1 MPFLQFCSEESLI
14 SSHQVVWINMMIK
27 YLTINILFCSLFLI
41 GCNKSKKS
49 QLRIAVIPKG
59 TTHEFWKMGEA
70 GARKAGNE
78 LGVEII
84 WKGPQKESDRA
95 GQIKVV
101 ENFITQG
108 VDGIALA
115 PLDDKALVRSVS
127 EAKNAG
133 IKVAVWDSGLDSS
146 AGDAVISAVMTDN
159 YSAGQECGKRLA
171 KLMNGTGKVL
181 MLRHA
186 VNHDST
192 TKREEG
198 FLEGLR
204 KAAPSIELLSID
216 QRGGVSIDE
225 AMKVSES
232 LLNQFADQIDGV
244 FTPNESTTQ
253 GMLRAL
259 EQAGLAG
266 KFPFV
271 GFDTNDALLQ
281 AIKDKKVSALA
292 VQDPF
297 KMGYTA
303 VKNIFNSINQKPF
316 EADVDT
322 GAVLLDL
329 ENLNTEKVQKLI
341 KPSGA

>member
-1 MPFLQFCSEESLI
+1 MA
-14 SSHQVVWINMMIK
+14 WIDKMIK
-27 YLTINILFCSLFLI
+27 FLTINILFCILFFA
-41 GCNKSKKS
+41 GCNKTKNSK
-49 QLRIAVIPKG
+49 LRIAVIPKG

-70 GARKAGNE
+70 GAKKAGNE
-78 LGVEII
+78 LGIDII

-115 PLDDKALVRSVS
+115 PLDDKALVRSVA

-133 IKVAVWDSGLDSS
+133 IKVAVWDSGLDES
-146 AGDAVISAVMTDN
+146 AGDAVISSVMTN
-159 YSAGQECGKRLA
+159 NFAAGQDCGKRLA
-171 KLMNGTGKVL
+171 MLMNGSGKVL

-198 FLEGLR
+198 FLDGIK
-204 KAAPSIELLSID
+204 KAAPGIELLSID

-232 LLNQFADQIDGV
+232 LLNQFGDQVDGV

-259 EQAGLAG
+259 DQAGLAG

-271 GFDTNDALLQ
+271 GFDTNEALLQ
-281 AIKDKKVSALA
+281 GLKDKKVSALA

-297 KMGYTA
+297 QMGYTA
-303 VKNIFNSINQKPF
+303 VRNIFNSIQQNPF
-316 EADVDT
+316 DANVDT

-329 ENLNTEKVQKLI
+329 ENIDTEEVQKI
-341 KPSGA
+341 INPQGT

>member
-1 MPFLQFCSEESLI
+1 
-14 SSHQVVWINMMIK
+14 MIK
-27 YLTINILFCSLFLI
+27 FLTINILFCILFLT
-41 GCNKSKKS
+41 GCNKTKNSK
-49 QLRIAVIPKG
+49 LRIAVIPKG

-70 GARKAGNE
+70 GAKKAGNE
-78 LGVEII
+78 LGIDII

-115 PLDDKALVRSVS
+115 PLDDKALVRSVT

-133 IKVAVWDSGLDSS
+133 IKVAVWDSGLDESV
-146 AGDAVISAVMTDN
+146 GDAVISSVMTN
-159 YSAGQECGKRLA
+159 NFAAGQDCGKRLA
-171 KLMNGTGKVL
+171 MLMNGSGKVL

-198 FLEGLR
+198 FLDGIK
-204 KAAPSIELLSID
+204 KAAPGIELLSID

-232 LLNQFADQIDGV
+232 LLNQFGDQVDGV

-259 EQAGLAG
+259 DQAGLAG

-271 GFDTNDALLQ
+271 GFDTNEALLQ
-281 AIKDKKVSALA
+281 GLKDKKVSALA

-297 KMGYTA
+297 QMGYTA
-303 VKNIFNSINQKPF
+303 VRNIFNSIQQKPF
-316 EADVDT
+316 EANVDT

-329 ENLNTEKVQKLI
+329 ENIDTEEIQKI
-341 KPSGA
+341 INPQGT

>member
-1 MPFLQFCSEESLI
+1 
-14 SSHQVVWINMMIK
+14 MIK
-27 YLTINILFCSLFLI
+27 FLTINILFCTLFLT
-41 GCNKSKKS
+41 GCNKTKNSK
-49 QLRIAVIPKG
+49 LRIAVIPKG

-70 GARKAGNE
+70 GAKKAGNE
-78 LGVEII
+78 LGIEII

-115 PLDDKALVRSVS
+115 PLDDKALVRSVT

-133 IKVAVWDSGLDSS
+133 IKVAVWDSGLDES
-146 AGDAVISAVMTDN
+146 AGDAVISSVMTN
-159 YSAGQECGKRLA
+159 NFAAGQDCGKRLA
-171 KLMNGTGKVL
+171 MLMNGSGKVL

-198 FLEGLR
+198 FLDGI
-204 KAAPSIELLSID
+204 KKTAPGIELLSID

-232 LLNQFADQIDGV
+232 LLNQFGDQVDGV

-259 EQAGLAG
+259 DQAGLAG

-271 GFDTNDALLQ
+271 GFDTNEALLQ
-281 AIKDKKVSALA
+281 GLKDKKVSALA

-297 KMGYTA
+297 QMGYTA
-303 VKNIFNSINQKPF
+303 VRNIFNSIQQKPF
-316 EADVDT
+316 EANVDT

-329 ENLNTEKVQKLI
+329 ENIDTEEVQKI
-341 KPSGA
+341 INPQGT

>member
-1 MPFLQFCSEESLI
+1 
-14 SSHQVVWINMMIK
+14 MIK
-27 YLTINILFCSLFLI
+27 FLTINILFCTLFLT
-41 GCNKSKKS
+41 GCNKTKNSK
-49 QLRIAVIPKG
+49 LRIAVIPKG

-70 GARKAGNE
+70 GAKKAGNE
-78 LGVEII
+78 LGIDII

-115 PLDDKALVRSVS
+115 PLDDKALVRSVT

-133 IKVAVWDSGLDSS
+133 IKVAVWDSGLDES
-146 AGDAVISAVMTDN
+146 AGDAVISSVMTN
-159 YSAGQECGKRLA
+159 NFAAGQDCGKRLA
-171 KLMNGTGKVL
+171 MLMNGSGKVL

-198 FLEGLR
+198 FLDGIK
-204 KAAPSIELLSID
+204 KAAPGIELLSID

-232 LLNQFADQIDGV
+232 LLNQFGDQVDGV

-259 EQAGLAG
+259 DQAGLAG

-271 GFDTNDALLQ
+271 GFDTNEALLQ
-281 AIKDKKVSALA
+281 GLKDKKVSALA

-297 KMGYTA
+297 QMGYTA
-303 VKNIFNSINQKPF
+303 VRNIFNSIQQKPF
-316 EADVDT
+316 EANVDT

-329 ENLNTEKVQKLI
+329 ENIDTEEVQKI
-341 KPSGA
+341 INPQGT

>member
-1 MPFLQFCSEESLI
+1 MA
-14 SSHQVVWINMMIK
+14 WINKMIK
-27 YLTINILFCSLFLI
+27 FFTINILFCILFLT
-41 GCNKSKKS
+41 GCNKTKNSK
-49 QLRIAVIPKG
+49 LRIAVIPKG

-70 GARKAGNE
+70 GAKKAGNE
-78 LGVEII
+78 LGIDII

-115 PLDDKALVRSVS
+115 PLDDKALVRSVT
-127 EAKNAG
+127 EARNAG
-133 IKVAVWDSGLDSS
+133 IKVAVWDSGLDES
-146 AGDAVISAVMTDN
+146 AGDAVISSVMTN
-159 YSAGQECGKRLA
+159 NFAAGQDCGKRLA
-171 KLMNGTGKVL
+171 MLMNGSGKVL

-198 FLEGLR
+198 FLDGIK

-232 LLNQFADQIDGV
+232 LLNQFGDQVDGV

-259 EQAGLAG
+259 DQAGLAG
-266 KFPFV
+266 NFPFV
-271 GFDTNDALLQ
+271 GFDTNEALLQ
-281 AIKDKKVSALA
+281 GLKDKKVSALA

-297 KMGYTA
+297 QMGYTA
-303 VKNIFNSINQKPF
+303 VRNIFNSIQQNPF
-316 EADVDT
+316 DANVDT

-329 ENLNTEKVQKLI
+329 ENIDTEEVQKI
-341 KPSGA
+341 INPQGT

>member
-1 MPFLQFCSEESLI
+1 
-14 SSHQVVWINMMIK
+14 MIK
-27 YLTINILFCSLFLI
+27 FLTINILFCTLFLT
-41 GCNKSKKS
+41 GCNKTKNSK
-49 QLRIAVIPKG
+49 LRIAVIPKG

-70 GARKAGNE
+70 GAKKAGNE
-78 LGVEII
+78 LGIDII

-115 PLDDKALVRSVS
+115 PLDDKALVRSVT

-133 IKVAVWDSGLDSS
+133 IKVAVWDSGLDES
-146 AGDAVISAVMTDN
+146 AGDAVISSVMTN
-159 YSAGQECGKRLA
+159 NFAAGQDCGKRLA
-171 KLMNGTGKVL
+171 MLMNGSGKVL

-186 VNHDST
+186 VNHDSA

-198 FLEGLR
+198 FLDGIK
-204 KAAPSIELLSID
+204 KAAPGIELLSID

-232 LLNQFADQIDGV
+232 LLNQFGDQVDGV

-259 EQAGLAG
+259 DQAGLAG

-271 GFDTNDALLQ
+271 GFDTNEALLQ
-281 AIKDKKVSALA
+281 GLKDKKVSALA

-297 KMGYTA
+297 QMGYTA
-303 VKNIFNSINQKPF
+303 VRNIFNSIQQKPF
-316 EADVDT
+316 EANVDT

-329 ENLNTEKVQKLI
+329 ENIDTEEVQKI
-341 KPSGA
+341 INPQGT

>member
-1 MPFLQFCSEESLI
+1 
-14 SSHQVVWINMMIK
+14 MIK
-27 YLTINILFCSLFLI
+27 FLTINILFCILFLT
-41 GCNKSKKS
+41 GCNKTKNSK
-49 QLRIAVIPKG
+49 LRIAVIPKG

-70 GARKAGNE
+70 GAKKAGNE
-78 LGVEII
+78 LGIDII

-115 PLDDKALVRSVS
+115 PLDDKALVRSVA

-133 IKVAVWDSGLDSS
+133 IKVAVWDSGLDES
-146 AGDAVISAVMTDN
+146 AGDAVISSVMTN
-159 YSAGQECGKRLA
+159 NFAAGQDCGKRLA
-171 KLMNGTGKVL
+171 MLMNGSGKVL

-198 FLEGLR
+198 FLDGIK
-204 KAAPSIELLSID
+204 KAAPGIELLSID

-232 LLNQFADQIDGV
+232 LLNQFGDQVDGV

-259 EQAGLAG
+259 DQAGLAG

-271 GFDTNDALLQ
+271 GFDTNEALLQ
-281 AIKDKKVSALA
+281 GLKDKKVSALA

-297 KMGYTA
+297 QMGYTA
-303 VKNIFNSINQKPF
+303 VRNIFNSIQQKPF
-316 EADVDT
+316 EANVDT

-329 ENLNTEKVQKLI
+329 ENIDTEEVQKI
-341 KPSGA
+341 INPQGT

>member
-1 MPFLQFCSEESLI
+1 
-14 SSHQVVWINMMIK
+14 MIK
-27 YLTINILFCSLFLI
+27 FLTINILFCTLFLT
-41 GCNKSKKS
+41 GCNKTKNSK
-49 QLRIAVIPKG
+49 LRIAVIPKG

-70 GARKAGNE
+70 GAKKAGNE
-78 LGVEII
+78 LGIDII

-115 PLDDKALVRSVS
+115 PLDDKALVRSVT

-133 IKVAVWDSGLDSS
+133 IKVAVWDSGLDES
-146 AGDAVISAVMTDN
+146 AGDAVISSVMTN
-159 YSAGQECGKRLA
+159 NFAAGQDCGKRLA
-171 KLMNGTGKVL
+171 MLMNGSGKVL

-198 FLEGLR
+198 FLDGI
-204 KAAPSIELLSID
+204 KKTAPGIELLSID

-232 LLNQFADQIDGV
+232 LLNQFGDQVDGV

-259 EQAGLAG
+259 DQAGLAG

-271 GFDTNDALLQ
+271 GFDTNEALLQ
-281 AIKDKKVSALA
+281 GLKDKKVSALA

-297 KMGYTA
+297 QMGYTA
-303 VKNIFNSINQKPF
+303 VRNIFNSIQQKPF
-316 EADVDT
+316 EANVDT
-322 GAVLLDL
+322 GAVILDL
-329 ENLNTEKVQKLI
+329 ENIDTEEVQKI
-341 KPSGA
+341 INPQGI

>member
-1 MPFLQFCSEESLI
+1 MA
-14 SSHQVVWINMMIK
+14 WINKMIK
-27 YLTINILFCSLFLI
+27 FLTINILFCILFLT
-41 GCNKSKKS
+41 GCNKTKNSK
-49 QLRIAVIPKG
+49 LRIAVIPKG

-70 GARKAGNE
+70 GAKKAGNE
-78 LGVEII
+78 LGIDII

-115 PLDDKALVRSVS
+115 PLDDKALVRSVT

-133 IKVAVWDSGLDSS
+133 IKVAVWDSGLDES
-146 AGDAVISAVMTDN
+146 AGDAVISSVMTN
-159 YSAGQECGKRLA
+159 NFAAGQDCGKRLA
-171 KLMNGTGKVL
+171 MLMNGSGKVL

-198 FLEGLR
+198 FLDGIK
-204 KAAPSIELLSID
+204 KAAPGIELLSID

-232 LLNQFADQIDGV
+232 LLNQFGDQVDGV

-259 EQAGLAG
+259 DQAGLAG

-271 GFDTNDALLQ
+271 GFDTNEALLQ
-281 AIKDKKVSALA
+281 GLKDKKVSALA

-297 KMGYTA
+297 QMGYTA
-303 VKNIFNSINQKPF
+303 VRNIFNSIQQNISSGNKPR
-316 EADVDT
+316 T
-322 GAVLLDL
+322 VLNRLKSTMIFPV
-329 ENLNTEKVQKLI
+329 N
-341 KPSGA
+341 SF

>member
-1 MPFLQFCSEESLI
+1 MA
-14 SSHQVVWINMMIK
+14 WINKMIK
-27 YLTINILFCSLFLI
+27 FLTINILFCILFLT
-41 GCNKSKKS
+41 GCNKTKNSK
-49 QLRIAVIPKG
+49 LRIAVIPKG

-70 GARKAGNE
+70 GAKKAGNE
-78 LGVEII
+78 LGIDII

-115 PLDDKALVRSVS
+115 PLDDKALVRSVT

-133 IKVAVWDSGLDSS
+133 IKVAVWDSGLDES
-146 AGDAVISAVMTDN
+146 AGDAVISSVMTN
-159 YSAGQECGKRLA
+159 NFAAGQDCGKRLA
-171 KLMNGTGKVL
+171 MLMNGSGKVL

-198 FLEGLR
+198 FLDGI
-204 KAAPSIELLSID
+204 KKTAPGIELLSID

-232 LLNQFADQIDGV
+232 LLNQFGDQVDGV

-259 EQAGLAG
+259 DQAGLAG

-271 GFDTNDALLQ
+271 GFDTNEALLQ
-281 AIKDKKVSALA
+281 GLKDKKVSALA

-297 KMGYTA
+297 QMGYTA
-303 VKNIFNSINQKPF
+303 VRNIFNSIQQKPF
-316 EADVDT
+316 EANVDT

-329 ENLNTEKVQKLI
+329 ENIDTEEVQKI
-341 KPSGA
+341 INPQGT

>member
-1 MPFLQFCSEESLI
+1 MA
-14 SSHQVVWINMMIK
+14 WINKMIK
-27 YLTINILFCSLFLI
+27 FLTINILFCILFLT
-41 GCNKSKKS
+41 GCNKTKNSK
-49 QLRIAVIPKG
+49 LRIAVIPKG

-70 GARKAGNE
+70 GAKKAGNE
-78 LGVEII
+78 LGIDII

-115 PLDDKALVRSVS
+115 PLDDKALVRPVN

-133 IKVAVWDSGLDSS
+133 IKVAVWDSGLDES
-146 AGDAVISAVMTDN
+146 AGDAVISSVMTN
-159 YSAGQECGKRLA
+159 NFAAGQDCGKRLA
-171 KLMNGTGKVL
+171 MLMNGSGKVL

-198 FLEGLR
+198 FLDGIK
-204 KAAPSIELLSID
+204 KAAPGIELLSID

-232 LLNQFADQIDGV
+232 LLNQFGDQVDGV

-259 EQAGLAG
+259 DQAGLAG

-271 GFDTNDALLQ
+271 GFDTNEALLQ
-281 AIKDKKVSALA
+281 GLKDKKVSALA

-297 KMGYTA
+297 QMGYTA
-303 VKNIFNSINQKPF
+303 VRNIFNSIQQKPF
-316 EADVDT
+316 EANVDT

-329 ENLNTEKVQKLI
+329 ENIDTEEIQKI
-341 KPSGA
+341 INPQGT

>member
-1 MPFLQFCSEESLI
+1 
-14 SSHQVVWINMMIK
+14 MIK
-27 YLTINILFCSLFLI
+27 FLTINILFCTLFLT
-41 GCNKSKKS
+41 GCNKTKNSK
-49 QLRIAVIPKG
+49 LRIAVIPKG

-70 GARKAGNE
+70 GAKKAGNE
-78 LGVEII
+78 LGIDII

-115 PLDDKALVRSVS
+115 PLDDKALVRSVT

-133 IKVAVWDSGLDSS
+133 IKVAVWDSGLDES
-146 AGDAVISAVMTDN
+146 AGDAVISSVMTN
-159 YSAGQECGKRLA
+159 NFAAGQDCGKRLA
-171 KLMNGTGKVL
+171 MLMNGSGKVL

-198 FLEGLR
+198 FLDGI
-204 KAAPSIELLSID
+204 KKTAPGIELLSID

-232 LLNQFADQIDGV
+232 LLNQFSDQVDGV

-259 EQAGLAG
+259 DQAGLAG

-271 GFDTNDALLQ
+271 GFDTNEALLQ
-281 AIKDKKVSALA
+281 GLKDKKVSALA

-297 KMGYTA
+297 QMGYTA
-303 VKNIFNSINQKPF
+303 VRNIFNSIQQKPF
-316 EADVDT
+316 EANVDT

-329 ENLNTEKVQKLI
+329 ENIDTEEVQKI
-341 KPSGA
+341 INPQGI

>member
-1 MPFLQFCSEESLI
+1 
-14 SSHQVVWINMMIK
+14 MIK
-27 YLTINILFCSLFLI
+27 FLTINILFCTLFLT
-41 GCNKSKKS
+41 GCNKTKNSK
-49 QLRIAVIPKG
+49 LRIAVIPKG

-70 GARKAGNE
+70 GAKKAGNE
-78 LGVEII
+78 LGIDII

-115 PLDDKALVRSVS
+115 PLDDKALVRSVT

-133 IKVAVWDSGLDSS
+133 IKVAVWDSGLDES
-146 AGDAVISAVMTDN
+146 AGDAVISSVMTN
-159 YSAGQECGKRLA
+159 NFAAGQDCGKRLA
-171 KLMNGTGKVL
+171 MLMNGSGKVL

-198 FLEGLR
+198 FLDGI
-204 KAAPSIELLSID
+204 KKTAPGIELLSID

-232 LLNQFADQIDGV
+232 LLNQFSDQVDGV

-259 EQAGLAG
+259 DQAGLAG

-271 GFDTNDALLQ
+271 GFDTNEALLQ
-281 AIKDKKVSALA
+281 GLKDKKVSALA

-297 KMGYTA
+297 QMGYTA
-303 VKNIFNSINQKPF
+303 VRNIFNSIQQKPF
-316 EADVDT
+316 EANVDT
-322 GAVLLDL
+322 GAVILDL
-329 ENLNTEKVQKLI
+329 ENIDTEEVQKI
-341 KPSGA
+341 INPQGI

>member
-1 MPFLQFCSEESLI
+1 MA
-14 SSHQVVWINMMIK
+14 WINKMIK
-27 YLTINILFCSLFLI
+27 FLTINILFCTLFLT
-41 GCNKSKKS
+41 GCNKTKNSK
-49 QLRIAVIPKG
+49 LRIAVIPKG

-70 GARKAGNE
+70 GAKKAGNE
-78 LGVEII
+78 LGIDII

-115 PLDDKALVRSVS
+115 PLDDKALVRSVT

-133 IKVAVWDSGLDSS
+133 IKVAVWDSGLDES
-146 AGDAVISAVMTDN
+146 AGDAVISSVMTN
-159 YSAGQECGKRLA
+159 NFAAGQDCGKRLA
-171 KLMNGTGKVL
+171 MLMNGSGKVL

-198 FLEGLR
+198 FLDGIK
-204 KAAPSIELLSID
+204 KAAPGIELLSID

-232 LLNQFADQIDGV
+232 LLNQFGDQVDGV

-259 EQAGLAG
+259 DQAGLAG
-266 KFPFV
+266 KFPIV
-271 GFDTNDALLQ
+271 GFDTNEALLQ
-281 AIKDKKVSALA
+281 GLKDKKVSALA

-297 KMGYTA
+297 QMGYTA
-303 VKNIFNSINQKPF
+303 VRNIFNSIQQKPF
-316 EADVDT
+316 EANVDT

-329 ENLNTEKVQKLI
+329 ENIDTEEIQKI
-341 KPSGA
+341 INPQGT

>member
-1 MPFLQFCSEESLI
+1 
-14 SSHQVVWINMMIK
+14 MIK
-27 YLTINILFCSLFLI
+27 FLTINILFCILFLT
-41 GCNKSKKS
+41 GCNKTKNSK
-49 QLRIAVIPKG
+49 LRIAVIPKG

-70 GARKAGNE
+70 GAKKAGNE
-78 LGVEII
+78 LGIDII

-115 PLDDKALVRSVS
+115 PLDDKALVRSVT

-133 IKVAVWDSGLDSS
+133 IKVAVWDSGLDES
-146 AGDAVISAVMTDN
+146 AGDAVISSVMTN
-159 YSAGQECGKRLA
+159 NFAAGQDCGKRLA
-171 KLMNGTGKVL
+171 MLMNGSGKVL

-198 FLEGLR
+198 FLDGI
-204 KAAPSIELLSID
+204 KKTAPGIELLSID

-232 LLNQFADQIDGV
+232 LLNQFGDQVDGV

-259 EQAGLAG
+259 DQAGLAG

-271 GFDTNDALLQ
+271 GFDTNEALLQ
-281 AIKDKKVSALA
+281 GLKDKKVSALA

-297 KMGYTA
+297 QMGYTA
-303 VKNIFNSINQKPF
+303 VRNIFNSIQQKPF
-316 EADVDT
+316 EANVDT

-329 ENLNTEKVQKLI
+329 ENIDTEEIQKI
-341 KPSGA
+341 INPQGT

>member
-1 MPFLQFCSEESLI
+1 
-14 SSHQVVWINMMIK
+14 MIK
-27 YLTINILFCSLFLI
+27 FLTINILFCTLFLT
-41 GCNKSKKS
+41 GCNKTKNSK
-49 QLRIAVIPKG
+49 LRIAVIPKG

-70 GARKAGNE
+70 GAKQAGNE
-78 LGVEII
+78 LGIDII

-115 PLDDKALVRSVS
+115 PLDDKALVRSVT

-133 IKVAVWDSGLDSS
+133 IKVAVWDSGLDES
-146 AGDAVISAVMTDN
+146 AGDAVISSVMTN
-159 YSAGQECGKRLA
+159 NFAAGQDCGKRLA
-171 KLMNGTGKVL
+171 MLMNGSGKVL

-198 FLEGLR
+198 FLDGIK
-204 KAAPSIELLSID
+204 KAAPGIELLSID

-232 LLNQFADQIDGV
+232 LLNQFGDQVDGV

-259 EQAGLAG
+259 DQAGLAA

-271 GFDTNDALLQ
+271 GFDTNEALLQ
-281 AIKDKKVSALA
+281 GLKDKKVSALA

-297 KMGYTA
+297 QMGYTA
-303 VKNIFNSINQKPF
+303 VRNIFNSIQQKPF
-316 EADVDT
+316 EANVDT

-329 ENLNTEKVQKLI
+329 ENIDTEEIQKI
-341 KPSGA
+341 INPQGT

>member
-1 MPFLQFCSEESLI
+1 
-14 SSHQVVWINMMIK
+14 MIK
-27 YLTINILFCSLFLI
+27 FLTIKIFFCALFLT
-41 GCNKSKKS
+41 GCNKTKNSK
-49 QLRIAVIPKG
+49 LRIAVIPKG

-70 GARKAGNE
+70 GAKKAGNE
-78 LGVEII
+78 LGIEII

-115 PLDDKALVRSVS
+115 PLDDKALVRSVT

-133 IKVAVWDSGLDSS
+133 IKVAVWDSGLDES
-146 AGDAVISAVMTDN
+146 AGDAVISSVMTN
-159 YSAGQECGKRLA
+159 NFAAGQDCGKRLA
-171 KLMNGTGKVL
+171 MLMNGSGKVL

-198 FLEGLR
+198 FLDGI
-204 KAAPSIELLSID
+204 KKTAPGIELLSID

-232 LLNQFADQIDGV
+232 LLNQFGDQVDGV

-259 EQAGLAG
+259 DQAGLAG

-271 GFDTNDALLQ
+271 GFDTNEALLQ
-281 AIKDKKVSALA
+281 WLKDKKVSALA

-297 KMGYTA
+297 QMGYTA
-303 VKNIFNSINQKPF
+303 VRNIFNSIQQKPF
-316 EADVDT
+316 EANVDT

-329 ENLNTEKVQKLI
+329 ENIDTEEVQKI
-341 KPSGA
+341 INPQGT

>member
-1 MPFLQFCSEESLI
+1 
-14 SSHQVVWINMMIK
+14 MIK
-27 YLTINILFCSLFLI
+27 FLTINILFCILFLT
-41 GCNKSKKS
+41 GCNKTTSSK
-49 QLRIAVIPKG
+49 LRIAVIPKG

-70 GARKAGNE
+70 GAKKAGNE
-78 LGVEII
+78 LGIDII

-115 PLDDKALVRSVS
+115 PLDDKALVRSVT

-133 IKVAVWDSGLDSS
+133 IKVAVWDSGLDES
-146 AGDAVISAVMTDN
+146 AGDAVISSVMTN
-159 YSAGQECGKRLA
+159 NFAAGQDCGKRLA
-171 KLMNGTGKVL
+171 MLMNGSGKVL

-192 TKREEG
+192 TMREEG
-198 FLEGLR
+198 FLDGIK
-204 KAAPSIELLSID
+204 KAAPGIELLSID

-225 AMKVSES
+225 AMKISES
-232 LLNQFADQIDGV
+232 LLNQFGDQVDGV

-259 EQAGLAG
+259 DQAGLAG

-271 GFDTNDALLQ
+271 GFDTNEALLQ
-281 AIKDKKVSALA
+281 GLKDKKVSALA

-297 KMGYTA
+297 QMGYTA
-303 VKNIFNSINQKPF
+303 VRNIFNSIQQKPF
-316 EADVDT
+316 EANVDT

-329 ENLNTEKVQKLI
+329 ENIDTEEIQKI
-341 KPSGA
+341 INPQGT

>member
-1 MPFLQFCSEESLI
+1 
-14 SSHQVVWINMMIK
+14 MIK
-27 YLTINILFCSLFLI
+27 FLTINILFCTLFLT
-41 GCNKSKKS
+41 GCNKTKNSK
-49 QLRIAVIPKG
+49 LRIAVIPKG

-70 GARKAGNE
+70 GAKKAGNE
-78 LGVEII
+78 LGIDII

-115 PLDDKALVRSVS
+115 PLDDKALVRSVT
-127 EAKNAG
+127 EAKSAG
-133 IKVAVWDSGLDSS
+133 IKVAVWDSGLDES
-146 AGDAVISAVMTDN
+146 AGDAVISSVMTN
-159 YSAGQECGKRLA
+159 NFAAGQDCGKRLA
-171 KLMNGTGKVL
+171 MLMNGSGKVL

-198 FLEGLR
+198 FLDGI
-204 KAAPSIELLSID
+204 KKTAPGIELLSID

-232 LLNQFADQIDGV
+232 LLNQFGDQVDGV

-259 EQAGLAG
+259 DQAGLAG

-271 GFDTNDALLQ
+271 GFDTNEALLQ
-281 AIKDKKVSALA
+281 GLKDKKVSALA

-297 KMGYTA
+297 QMGYTA
-303 VKNIFNSINQKPF
+303 VRNIFNSIQQKPF
-316 EADVDT
+316 EANVDT
-322 GAVLLDL
+322 GAVILDL
-329 ENLNTEKVQKLI
+329 ENIDTEEVQKI
-341 KPSGA
+341 INPQGI

>member
-1 MPFLQFCSEESLI
+1 
-14 SSHQVVWINMMIK
+14 MIK
-27 YLTINILFCSLFLI
+27 FLTINILFCTLFLT
-41 GCNKSKKS
+41 GCNKTKNSK
-49 QLRIAVIPKG
+49 LRIAVIPKG

-70 GARKAGNE
+70 GAKKAGNE
-78 LGVEII
+78 LGIDII

-115 PLDDKALVRSVS
+115 PLDDKALVRSVT

-133 IKVAVWDSGLDSS
+133 IKVAVWDSGLDES
-146 AGDAVISAVMTDN
+146 AGDAVISSVMTN
-159 YSAGQECGKRLA
+159 NFAAGQDCGKRLA
-171 KLMNGTGKVL
+171 MLMNGSGKVL

-198 FLEGLR
+198 FLDGIK
-204 KAAPSIELLSID
+204 KAAPGIEVLSID

-232 LLNQFADQIDGV
+232 LLNQFGDQVDGV

-259 EQAGLAG
+259 DQAGLAG

-271 GFDTNDALLQ
+271 GFDTNEALLQ
-281 AIKDKKVSALA
+281 GLKDKKVSALA

-297 KMGYTA
+297 QMGYTA
-303 VKNIFNSINQKPF
+303 VRNIFNSIQQKPF
-316 EADVDT
+316 EANVDT

-329 ENLNTEKVQKLI
+329 ENIDTEEIQKI
-341 KPSGA
+341 INPQGT

>member
-1 MPFLQFCSEESLI
+1 
-14 SSHQVVWINMMIK
+14 MIK
-27 YLTINILFCSLFLI
+27 FLTINILFCILFLT
-41 GCNKSKKS
+41 GCNKTKNSK
-49 QLRIAVIPKG
+49 LRIAVIPKG

-70 GARKAGNE
+70 GAKKAGNE
-78 LGVEII
+78 LGIDII

-115 PLDDKALVRSVS
+115 PLDDKALVRSVT

-133 IKVAVWDSGLDSS
+133 IKVAVWDSGLDES
-146 AGDAVISAVMTDN
+146 AGDAVISSVMTN
-159 YSAGQECGKRLA
+159 NFAAGQDCGKRLA
-171 KLMNGTGKVL
+171 TLMNGSGKVL

-198 FLEGLR
+198 FLDGIK
-204 KAAPSIELLSID
+204 KAAPGIELLSID

-232 LLNQFADQIDGV
+232 LLNQFGDQVDGV

-259 EQAGLAG
+259 DQAGLAG

-271 GFDTNDALLQ
+271 GFDTNEALLQ
-281 AIKDKKVSALA
+281 GLKDKKVSALA

-297 KMGYTA
+297 QMGYTA
-303 VKNIFNSINQKPF
+303 VRNIFNSIQQKPF
-316 EADVDT
+316 EANVDT

-329 ENLNTEKVQKLI
+329 ENIDTEEIQKI
-341 KPSGA
+341 INPQGT

>member
-1 MPFLQFCSEESLI
+1 M
-14 SSHQVVWINMMIK
+14 N
-27 YLTINILFCSLFLI
+27 
-41 GCNKSKKS
+41 SK
-49 QLRIAVIPKG
+49 LRIAVIPKG

-70 GARKAGNE
+70 GAKKAGNE
-78 LGVEII
+78 LGIDII

-115 PLDDKALVRSVS
+115 PLDDKALVRSVT

-133 IKVAVWDSGLDSS
+133 IKVAVWDSGLDES
-146 AGDAVISAVMTDN
+146 AGNAVISSVMTN
-159 YSAGQECGKRLA
+159 NFAAGQDCGKRLA
-171 KLMNGTGKVL
+171 MLMNGSGKVL

-198 FLEGLR
+198 FLDGIK
-204 KAAPSIELLSID
+204 KAAPGIELLSID

-232 LLNQFADQIDGV
+232 LLNQFGDQVDGV

-259 EQAGLAG
+259 DQAGLAG

-271 GFDTNDALLQ
+271 GFDTNEALLQ
-281 AIKDKKVSALA
+281 GLKDKKVSALA

-297 KMGYTA
+297 QMGYTA
-303 VKNIFNSINQKPF
+303 VRNIFNSIQQKPF
-316 EADVDT
+316 EANVDT

-329 ENLNTEKVQKLI
+329 ENIDTEEVQKI
-341 KPSGA
+341 INPQGT

>member
-1 MPFLQFCSEESLI
+1 MA
-14 SSHQVVWINMMIK
+14 WINKMIK
-27 YLTINILFCSLFLI
+27 FLTINILFCILFLT
-41 GCNKSKKS
+41 GCNKTKNSK
-49 QLRIAVIPKG
+49 LRIAVIPKG

-70 GARKAGNE
+70 GAKKAGNE
-78 LGVEII
+78 LGIDII

-115 PLDDKALVRSVS
+115 PLDDKALVRSVT

-133 IKVAVWDSGLDSS
+133 IKVAVWDSGLDES
-146 AGDAVISAVMTDN
+146 AGDAVISSVMTN
-159 YSAGQECGKRLA
+159 NFAAGQDCGKRLA
-171 KLMNGTGKVL
+171 MLMNGSGKVL

-198 FLEGLR
+198 FLDGIK
-204 KAAPSIELLSID
+204 KAAPGIELLSID

-232 LLNQFADQIDGV
+232 LLNQFGDQVDGV

-259 EQAGLAG
+259 DQAGLAG

-271 GFDTNDALLQ
+271 GFDTNEALLQ
-281 AIKDKKVSALA
+281 GLKDKKVSALA

-297 KMGYTA
+297 QMGYTA
-303 VKNIFNSINQKPF
+303 VRNIFNSIQQKPF
-316 EADVDT
+316 EANVDT

-329 ENLNTEKVQKLI
+329 ENLDTEEVQKI
-341 KPSGA
+341 INPQGT

>member
-1 MPFLQFCSEESLI
+1 
-14 SSHQVVWINMMIK
+14 MIK
-27 YLTINILFCSLFLI
+27 FLTINILFCTLFLT
-41 GCNKSKKS
+41 GCNKTKNSK
-49 QLRIAVIPKG
+49 LRIAVIPKG

-70 GARKAGNE
+70 GAKKAGNE
-78 LGVEII
+78 LGIDII

-115 PLDDKALVRSVS
+115 PLDDKALVRSVT

-133 IKVAVWDSGLDSS
+133 IKVAVWDSGLDES
-146 AGDAVISAVMTDN
+146 AGDAVISSVMTN
-159 YSAGQECGKRLA
+159 NFAAGQDCGKRLA
-171 KLMNGTGKVL
+171 MLMNGSGKVL

-198 FLEGLR
+198 FLDGIK
-204 KAAPSIELLSID
+204 KAAPGIELLSID

-232 LLNQFADQIDGV
+232 LLNQFGDQVDGV

-259 EQAGLAG
+259 DQAGLAG

-271 GFDTNDALLQ
+271 GFDTNEALLQ
-281 AIKDKKVSALA
+281 GLKDKKVSALA

-297 KMGYTA
+297 QMGYTA
-303 VKNIFNSINQKPF
+303 VRNIFNSIQQKPF
-316 EADVDT
+316 EANVDT

-329 ENLNTEKVQKLI
+329 ENLDTEEVQKI
-341 KPSGA
+341 INPQGT

>member
-1 MPFLQFCSEESLI
+1 MA
-14 SSHQVVWINMMIK
+14 WINKMIK
-27 YLTINILFCSLFLI
+27 FLTINILFCILFLT
-41 GCNKSKKS
+41 GCNKTTSSK
-49 QLRIAVIPKG
+49 LRIAVIPKG

-70 GARKAGNE
+70 GAKKAGNE
-78 LGVEII
+78 LGIDII

-115 PLDDKALVRSVS
+115 PLDDKALVRSVT

-133 IKVAVWDSGLDSS
+133 IKVAVWDSGLDES
-146 AGDAVISAVMTDN
+146 AGDAVISSVMTN
-159 YSAGQECGKRLA
+159 NFAAGQDCGKRLA
-171 KLMNGTGKVL
+171 MLMNCSGKVL

-198 FLEGLR
+198 FLDGIK
-204 KAAPSIELLSID
+204 KAALGIELLSID

-232 LLNQFADQIDGV
+232 LLNQFGDQVDGV

-259 EQAGLAG
+259 DQAGLAG

-271 GFDTNDALLQ
+271 GFDTNEALLQ
-281 AIKDKKVSALA
+281 GLKDKKVSALA

-297 KMGYTA
+297 QMGYTA
-303 VKNIFNSINQKPF
+303 VRNIFNSIQQKPF
-316 EADVDT
+316 EANVDT

-329 ENLNTEKVQKLI
+329 ENIDTEEIQKI
-341 KPSGA
+341 INPQGT

>member
-1 MPFLQFCSEESLI
+1 MA
-14 SSHQVVWINMMIK
+14 WIDKMIK
-27 YLTINILFCSLFLI
+27 FLTINILFCALFI
-41 GCNKSKKS
+41 TGCNKTNNSK
-49 QLRIAVIPKG
+49 LRIAVIPKG

-70 GARKAGNE
+70 GAKKAGNE
-78 LGVEII
+78 LGIEII

-115 PLDDKALVRSVS
+115 PLDDKALVRPDN

-133 IKVAVWDSGLDSS
+133 IKVAVWDSGLDES
-146 AGDAVISAVMTDN
+146 AGNAVISSVMTN
-159 YSAGQECGKRLA
+159 NFAAGQDCGKRLA
-171 KLMNGTGKVL
+171 MLMNGSGKVL

-198 FLEGLR
+198 FLDGIK
-204 KAAPSIELLSID
+204 KAAPGIELLSID

-232 LLNQFADQIDGV
+232 LLNQFGDQVDGV

-259 EQAGLAG
+259 DQAGLAG

-271 GFDTNDALLQ
+271 GFDTNEALLQ
-281 AIKDKKVSALA
+281 GLKDKKVSALA

-297 KMGYTA
+297 QMGYTA
-303 VKNIFNSINQKPF
+303 VRNIFNSIQQKPF
-316 EADVDT
+316 EANVDT

-329 ENLNTEKVQKLI
+329 ENIDTEEVQKI
-341 KPSGA
+341 INPQGT

>member
-1 MPFLQFCSEESLI
+1 
-14 SSHQVVWINMMIK
+14 
-27 YLTINILFCSLFLI
+27 
-41 GCNKSKKS
+41 
-49 QLRIAVIPKG
+49 
-59 TTHEFWKMGEA
+59 MGEA
-70 GARKAGNE
+70 GAKKAGNE
-78 LGVEII
+78 LGIEII

-115 PLDDKALVRSVS
+115 PLDDKALVRSVT

-133 IKVAVWDSGLDSS
+133 IKVAVWDSGLDES
-146 AGDAVISAVMTDN
+146 AGDAVISSVMTN
-159 YSAGQECGKRLA
+159 NFAAGQDCGKRLA
-171 KLMNGTGKVL
+171 MLMNGSGKVL

-198 FLEGLR
+198 FLDGIK
-204 KAAPSIELLSID
+204 KAAPGIELLSID

-232 LLNQFADQIDGV
+232 LLNQFGDQVDGV

-259 EQAGLAG
+259 DQAGLAG

-271 GFDTNDALLQ
+271 GFDTNEALLQ
-281 AIKDKKVSALA
+281 GLKDKKVSALA

-297 KMGYTA
+297 QMGYTA
-303 VKNIFNSINQKPF
+303 VRNIFNSIQQKPF
-316 EADVDT
+316 EANVDT

-329 ENLNTEKVQKLI
+329 ENIDTEEIQKI
-341 KPSGA
+341 INPQGT

>member
-1 MPFLQFCSEESLI
+1 
-14 SSHQVVWINMMIK
+14 MIK
-27 YLTINILFCSLFLI
+27 FLTINILFCTLFLT
-41 GCNKSKKS
+41 GCNKTKNSK
-49 QLRIAVIPKG
+49 LRIAVIPKG

-70 GARKAGNE
+70 GAKKAGNE
-78 LGVEII
+78 LGIDII

-95 GQIKVV
+95 CLIKVV

-115 PLDDKALVRSVS
+115 PLDDKALVRSVT

-133 IKVAVWDSGLDSS
+133 IKVAVWDSGLDES
-146 AGDAVISAVMTDN
+146 AGDAVISSVMTN
-159 YSAGQECGKRLA
+159 NFAAGQDCGKRLA
-171 KLMNGTGKVL
+171 MLMNGSGKVL

-198 FLEGLR
+198 FLDGIK
-204 KAAPSIELLSID
+204 KAAPGIELLSID

-232 LLNQFADQIDGV
+232 LLNLFGDQVDGV

-259 EQAGLAG
+259 DQAGLAG

-271 GFDTNDALLQ
+271 GFDTNEALLQ
-281 AIKDKKVSALA
+281 GLKDKKVSALA

-297 KMGYTA
+297 QMGYTA
-303 VKNIFNSINQKPF
+303 VRNIFNSIQQKPF
-316 EADVDT
+316 EANVDT

-329 ENLNTEKVQKLI
+329 ENIDTEEVQKI
-341 KPSGA
+341 INPQAT

>member
-1 MPFLQFCSEESLI
+1 
-14 SSHQVVWINMMIK
+14 MIK
-27 YLTINILFCSLFLI
+27 FLTINILFCILFLT
-41 GCNKSKKS
+41 GCNKTKNSK
-49 QLRIAVIPKG
+49 LRIAVIPKG

-70 GARKAGNE
+70 GAKKAGNE
-78 LGVEII
+78 LGIDII
-84 WKGPQKESDRA
+84 WKGPQKENDRA

-115 PLDDKALVRSVS
+115 PLDDKALVRSVA

-133 IKVAVWDSGLDSS
+133 IKVAVWDSGLDES
-146 AGDAVISAVMTDN
+146 AGDAVISSVMTN
-159 YSAGQECGKRLA
+159 NFAAGQDCGKRLA
-171 KLMNGTGKVL
+171 MLMNGSGKVL

-198 FLEGLR
+198 FLDGIK
-204 KAAPSIELLSID
+204 KAAPGIELLSID

-232 LLNQFADQIDGV
+232 LLNQFGDQVDGV

-259 EQAGLAG
+259 DQASLAG

-271 GFDTNDALLQ
+271 GFDTNEALLQ
-281 AIKDKKVSALA
+281 GLKDKKVSALA

-297 KMGYTA
+297 QMGYTA
-303 VKNIFNSINQKPF
+303 VRNIFNSIQQKPF
-316 EADVDT
+316 EANVDT

-329 ENLNTEKVQKLI
+329 ENIDTEEIQKI
-341 KPSGA
+341 INPQGT

>member
-1 MPFLQFCSEESLI
+1 MA
-14 SSHQVVWINMMIK
+14 WINKMIK
-27 YLTINILFCSLFLI
+27 FLTINIFFCALFLT
-41 GCNKSKKS
+41 GCNKTKNSK
-49 QLRIAVIPKG
+49 LRIAVIPKG

-70 GARKAGNE
+70 GAKKAGNE
-78 LGVEII
+78 LGIDII

-115 PLDDKALVRSVS
+115 PLDDKALVRSVT

-133 IKVAVWDSGLDSS
+133 IKVAVWDSGLDES
-146 AGDAVISAVMTDN
+146 AGDAVISSVMTN
-159 YSAGQECGKRLA
+159 NFAAGQDCGKRLA
-171 KLMNGTGKVL
+171 MLMNGSGKVL

-198 FLEGLR
+198 FLDGIK
-204 KAAPSIELLSID
+204 KAAPGIELLSID

-232 LLNQFADQIDGV
+232 LLNQFGDQVDGV

-259 EQAGLAG
+259 DQAGLAG

-271 GFDTNDALLQ
+271 GFDTNEALLQ
-281 AIKDKKVSALA
+281 GLKDKKVSALA

-297 KMGYTA
+297 QMGYTA
-303 VKNIFNSINQKPF
+303 VRNIFNSIQQKPF
-316 EADVDT
+316 EANVDT

-329 ENLNTEKVQKLI
+329 ENIDTEEIQKI
-341 KPSGA
+341 INPQGT

>member
-1 MPFLQFCSEESLI
+1 
-14 SSHQVVWINMMIK
+14 MIK
-27 YLTINILFCSLFLI
+27 FLTINILFCILFLT
-41 GCNKSKKS
+41 GCNKTKNSK
-49 QLRIAVIPKG
+49 LRIAVIPKG

-70 GARKAGNE
+70 GAKKAGNE
-78 LGVEII
+78 LGIDII

-115 PLDDKALVRSVS
+115 PLDDKALVRSVT

-133 IKVAVWDSGLDSS
+133 IKVAVWDSGLDES
-146 AGDAVISAVMTDN
+146 AGDAVISSVMTN
-159 YSAGQECGKRLA
+159 NFAAGQDCGKRLA
-171 KLMNGTGKVL
+171 MLMNGSGKVL

-198 FLEGLR
+198 FLDGIK
-204 KAAPSIELLSID
+204 KAAPGIELLSID

-232 LLNQFADQIDGV
+232 LLNQFGDQVDGV

-259 EQAGLAG
+259 DQAGLAG

-271 GFDTNDALLQ
+271 GFDTNEALLQ
-281 AIKDKKVSALA
+281 GLKDKKVSALA

-297 KMGYTA
+297 QMGYTA
-303 VKNIFNSINQKPF
+303 VRNIFNSIQQKPF
-316 EADVDT
+316 EANVDT

-329 ENLNTEKVQKLI
+329 ENIDTEEVQKI
-341 KPSGA
+341 INPQGT

>member
-1 MPFLQFCSEESLI
+1 MA
-14 SSHQVVWINMMIK
+14 WIDKMIK
-27 YLTINILFCSLFLI
+27 FLTINILFCILFFA
-41 GCNKSKKS
+41 GCNKTKNSK
-49 QLRIAVIPKG
+49 LRIAVIPKG

-70 GARKAGNE
+70 GAKKAGNE
-78 LGVEII
+78 LGIDII

-115 PLDDKALVRSVS
+115 PLDDKALVRSVT

-133 IKVAVWDSGLDSS
+133 IKVAVWDSGLDES
-146 AGDAVISAVMTDN
+146 AGDAVISSVMTN
-159 YSAGQECGKRLA
+159 NFAAGQDCGKRLA
-171 KLMNGTGKVL
+171 MLMNGSGKVL

-198 FLEGLR
+198 FLDGIK
-204 KAAPSIELLSID
+204 KAAPGIELLSID

-232 LLNQFADQIDGV
+232 LLNQFGDQVDGV

-259 EQAGLAG
+259 DQAGLAG

-271 GFDTNDALLQ
+271 GFDTNEALLQ
-281 AIKDKKVSALA
+281 GLKDKKVSALA

-297 KMGYTA
+297 QMGYTA
-303 VKNIFNSINQKPF
+303 VRNIFNSIQQNPF
-316 EADVDT
+316 DANVDT

-329 ENLNTEKVQKLI
+329 ENIDTEEVQKI
-341 KPSGA
+341 INPHGT

>member
-1 MPFLQFCSEESLI
+1 MA
-14 SSHQVVWINMMIK
+14 WINKMIK
-27 YLTINILFCSLFLI
+27 FLTINIFFCALFLT
-41 GCNKSKKS
+41 GCNKTKNSK
-49 QLRIAVIPKG
+49 LRIAVIPKG

-70 GARKAGNE
+70 GAKKAGNE
-78 LGVEII
+78 LGIEII

-115 PLDDKALVRSVS
+115 PLDDKALVRPVN

-133 IKVAVWDSGLDSS
+133 IKVAVWDSGLDDSV
-146 AGDAVISAVMTDN
+146 GDSVISSVMTN
-159 YSAGQECGKRLA
+159 NFAAGQDCGKRLA
-171 KLMNGTGKVL
+171 MLMNGSGKVL

-198 FLEGLR
+198 FLDGIK
-204 KAAPSIELLSID
+204 KAAPGIELLSID

-232 LLNQFADQIDGV
+232 LLNQFGDQIGGV

-259 EQAGLAG
+259 DQAGLAG

-271 GFDTNDALLQ
+271 GFDTNEALLQ
-281 AIKDKKVSALA
+281 GLKDKKVSALA

-297 KMGYTA
+297 QMGYTA
-303 VKNIFNSINQKPF
+303 VRNIFNSIQKKPF
-316 EADVDT
+316 EANVDT

-329 ENLNTEKVQKLI
+329 ENLDTEEVQKI
-341 KPSGA
+341 INPQGT

>member
-1 MPFLQFCSEESLI
+1 
-14 SSHQVVWINMMIK
+14 MIK
-27 YLTINILFCSLFLI
+27 FLTINIFFCALFLT
-41 GCNKSKKS
+41 GCNKTKNSK
-49 QLRIAVIPKG
+49 LRIAVIPKG

-70 GARKAGNE
+70 GAKKAGNE
-78 LGVEII
+78 LGIDII

-115 PLDDKALVRSVS
+115 PLDDKALVRSVT

-133 IKVAVWDSGLDSS
+133 IKVAVWDSGLDES
-146 AGDAVISAVMTDN
+146 AGDAVISSVMTN
-159 YSAGQECGKRLA
+159 NFAAGQDCGKRLA
-171 KLMNGTGKVL
+171 MLMNGSGKVL

-198 FLEGLR
+198 FLDGIK
-204 KAAPSIELLSID
+204 KAAPGIELLSID

-232 LLNQFADQIDGV
+232 LLNQFGDQVDGV

-259 EQAGLAG
+259 DQAGLAG

-271 GFDTNDALLQ
+271 GFDTNEALLQ
-281 AIKDKKVSALA
+281 GLKDKKVSALA

-297 KMGYTA
+297 QMGYTA
-303 VKNIFNSINQKPF
+303 VRNIFNSIQQKPF
-316 EADVDT
+316 EANVDT

-329 ENLNTEKVQKLI
+329 ENIDTEEVQKI
-341 KPSGA
+341 INPQGT